1 MNIRDRIKKILR
13 EENLPIETEYL
24 GWEVPS
30 NLYDD
35 LKSIGVKRWDEDDDR
50 IYVAEIQ
57 FDTKKVVF
65 EILDSEGEIYD
76 NRVNDIPPSYHSY
89 YSFKLDDLPRR
100 LKSYIIR
107 RVKGEWVNT
116 MNKFK

>member
-1 MNIRDRIKKILR
+1 MNIRDSIKRILR
-13 EENLPIETEYL
+13 EENLPTETDYL
-24 GWEVPS
+24 AWKVPT

-35 LKSIGVKRWDEDDDR
+35 LKDIGVKIWNEYDDQV
-50 IYVAEIQ
+50 YVAEIQ
-57 FDTKKVVF
+57 FDTKKIVF
-65 EILDSEGEIYD
+65 EILDSNGEAYG
-76 NRVNDIPPSYHSY
+76 NNIPPSYDSY